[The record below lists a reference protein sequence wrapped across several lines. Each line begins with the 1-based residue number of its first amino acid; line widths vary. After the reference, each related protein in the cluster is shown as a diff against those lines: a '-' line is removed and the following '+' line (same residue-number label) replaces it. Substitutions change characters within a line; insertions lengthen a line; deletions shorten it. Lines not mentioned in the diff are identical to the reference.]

1 MSTPTTAR
9 AKVERL
15 VDSLQ
20 DLVDDVGESEG
31 YDGEG
36 APLAAKLAVLRAM
49 VQPLR
54 LLGTFTGEIGA
65 SESTV
70 ASSPFYR
77 RVRAAVVDAL
87 RAHPDAARDVVAALE
102 RTERGTDLEAAA
114 E

>member
-1 MSTPTTAR
+1 M
-9 AKVERL
+9 
-15 VDSLQ
+15 
-20 DLVDDVGESEG
+20 VDDVSRPREG
-31 YDGEG
+31 DE

-70 ASSPFYR
+70 ASSPFFR

-87 RAHPDAARDVVAALE
+87 RPHPDAARAVIDALE
-102 RTERGTDLEAAA
+102 RCERGTDSPCLEAAA